1 MQGPEKDNC
10 SENYSKIKHVPS
22 CGPLCW
28 WRTKLQLEARRMVF
42 KILLFIALIL
52 APVSVFGADTYLGE
66 VEAGGDLPDPYSC
79 LSYQGR
85 TSAGLGLVSH
95 GCINKQNDWIPVPK
109 ISATKAYPE
118 GFYATEFNGEILI
131 FVPVKFNNVLFYR
144 REP

>member
-1 MQGPEKDNC
+1 MLVENKTV
-10 SENYSKIKHVPS
+10 SEVE
-22 CGPLCW
+22 L
-28 WRTKLQLEARRMVF
+28 MVL
-42 KILLFIALIL
+42 KILLLIALML
-52 APVSVFGADTYLGE
+52 VPVSSFGSDTYLGE
-66 VEAGGDLPDPYSC
+66 IEAGGDLPDPYSC

-109 ISATKAYPE
+109 ISANKTYPE

-131 FVPVKFNNVLFYR
+131 FVPVKFNNVLLYR